1 MKAINMNRVMDSLK
15 RKTTSTSNPV
25 DQGED
30 TPEAI
35 ALHNIILFCE
45 SSGPDG
51 VGDEFLYLP
60 NIVDACE
67 SSPLAA
73 KEAAHLIRK
82 FLTRDYSNK
91 PHFQFSSIMLIRI
104 LVDNPGHTF
113 TRNIDA
119 KFVQTLKILLR
130 TTSDPNVVHILS
142 ETLNKFERE
151 KTDDENLELLLEMW
165 KKEQGKLIRR
175 QVPSKE
181 SNIPFIPGYS
191 SKQDSFPRNYHD
203 TGLPPV
209 QELSARIEEARTSA
223 TLLTQ
228 VVRTVSS
235 AEILSDE
242 LARELAAGCQSASR
256 SIQAFI
262 AAVNPAPDN
271 ATMETLIEVNEL
283 LSKSL
288 SLYQRGILNARKYQ
302 EIRPF
307 TPTGHETTSKGSL
320 KSGSSTPE
328 NPFADV
334 NEEKKKHYEEILPSG
349 SGFNIEKPGDI
360 SGHHISP
367 EKRYNSYGQKD
378 DHSMMNDNLLD
389 ETKDHASNQTPKRP
403 VYRY

>member
-1 MKAINMNRVMDSLK
+1 MRAMKAINMNRVMDSLK
-15 RKTTSTSNPV
+15 RKTTSTSHPI
-25 DQGED
+25 DLGED

-35 ALHNIILFCE
+35 AIHNIILFCE

-130 TTSDPNVVHILS
+130 TTGDPNVVHILS

-151 KTDDENLELLLEMW
+151 KIDDENLELLIEMW

-175 QVPSKE
+175 QA
-181 SNIPFIPGYS
+181 
-191 SKQDSFPRNYHD
+191 SKQDSFSRNHHD
-203 TGLPPV
+203 TGLPPI

-242 LARELAAGCQSASR
+242 LARELAEGCQSASR
-256 SIQAFI
+256 SIQAYI

-307 TPTGHETTSKGSL
+307 TPTGHETTSKDSIKSSL
-320 KSGSSTPE
+320 STPE

-334 NEEKKKHYEEILPSG
+334 NEEKTKHNEEIIPSG
-349 SGFNIEKPGDI
+349 SAINIEKPGDF
-360 SGHHISP
+360 SGYHKSP
-367 EKRYNSYGQKD
+367 EKRYNSHEQKG
-378 DHSMMNDNLLD
+378 DHSIMKDSLPD
-389 ETKDHASNQTPKRP
+389 ETKDHASNQMPKRP